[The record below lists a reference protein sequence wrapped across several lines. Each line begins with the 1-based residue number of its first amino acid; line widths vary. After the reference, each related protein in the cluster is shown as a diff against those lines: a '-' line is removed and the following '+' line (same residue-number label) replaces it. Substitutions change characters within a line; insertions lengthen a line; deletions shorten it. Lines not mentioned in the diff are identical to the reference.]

1 MSNWNSTDTGL
12 PLFDPYT
19 GEKNPYLE
27 QEEITHRFNSQTGE
41 EKAVR
46 DFEKTYPEL
55 AIAWKETQD
64 EQYVLFARKMM
75 DYGLSNIALGSN
87 LEDPEDVNLSLTG
100 IWLRINDKINRLK
113 NLLKR
118 KGRNYVKDEP
128 MIDSFLDIAN
138 YGIIAMLVIRNKWK
152 K

>member
-1 MSNWNSTDTGL
+1 MAGKNIENNTIWVSSTTNNVL
-12 PLFDPYT
+12 VREEEMPLY
-19 GEKNPYLE
+19 
-27 QEEITHRFNSQTGE
+27 NSQTGE

-46 DFEKTYPEL
+46 DFEKTYPTL
-55 AIAWKETQD
+55 AQAWKETQE
-64 EQYVLFARKMM
+64 EQYILFARKMM

-100 IWLRINDKINRLK
+100 IWLRVNDKINRLK

-118 KGRNYVKDEP
+118 KGRNYVTNEP

-138 YGIIAMLVIRNKWK
+138 YGIIAMLVIRGKWK

>member
-1 MSNWNSTDTGL
+1 MSDS
-12 PLFDPYT
+12 
-19 GEKNPYLE
+19 
-27 QEEITHRFNSQTGE
+27 ITKYYEAELDKLTYNDQTGE

-46 DFEKTYPEL
+46 DFEKTYPVL
-55 AIAWKETQD
+55 AQHWKEVQK

-75 DYGLSNIALGSN
+75 DYGLQNIALGSN
-87 LEDPEDVNLSLTG
+87 LDTQEDIDLSLTG

-118 KGRNYVKDEP
+118 KGKNYVTGET

-138 YGIIAMLVIRNKWK
+138 YGVIAMLVMRDQWK